1 MRVCK
6 AFVFAVWFSSSNR
19 LWCWLLFLGC
29 RFGGYGGRETPGYI
43 PNPVV
48 KPSCADGTAP
58 WRVWESRSLPD
69 GFLWGPLVFVAGGL
83 RIFPGIFCAVSG
95 PFAAAAAR
103 CVVAY
108 GPGVSR
114 GFFFWPGGRRPG
126 RLGHREGPG
135 RGSDSGLV
143 RACPRTRV
151 VTSVGRLQAWNIVR
165 LSRPSWNEAWS
176 GSSNP
181 RLSGSVR

>member
-1 MRVCK
+1 MQAAPHLVRVCK

-69 GFLWGPLVFVAGGL
+69 GFCGGPWSLWLGAFAFFQAFSVRFRARL
-83 RIFPGIFCAVSG
+83 RPRPHDALWRTAPGFPGAFSFG
-95 PFAAAAAR
+95 PVDAA
-103 CVVAY
+103 
-108 GPGVSR
+108 PGVS
-114 GFFFWPGGRRPG
+114 GT
-126 RLGHREGPG
+126 G
-135 RGSDSGLV
+135 RG
-143 RACPRTRV
+143 RAADRTRGWSGHAREQEWSRA
-151 VTSVGRLQAWNIVR
+151 SVGLKRGI
-165 LSRPSWNEAWS
+165 SC
-176 GSSNP
+176 G
-181 RLSGSVR
+181 